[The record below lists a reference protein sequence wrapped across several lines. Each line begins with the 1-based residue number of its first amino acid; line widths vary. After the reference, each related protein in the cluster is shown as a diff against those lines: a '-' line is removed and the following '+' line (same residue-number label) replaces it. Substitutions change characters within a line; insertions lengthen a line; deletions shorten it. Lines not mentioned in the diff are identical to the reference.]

1 MRLRSL
7 LLSLC
12 VLLWAT
18 SSIAAQPKSSDPIL
32 PGSEPIWS
40 WLNSE
45 AMTLQPDFD
54 LFKDNLM
61 QQIASLQANN
71 QSLQETNARL
81 QTSNQSLMLSA
92 VALTKSLKTSQQAVE
107 TSQSDL
113 KRLQKALD
121 ASMQSTI
128 RAENDAKLLGVQVGW
143 LKIGLY
149 VAVPV
154 AVVGAGY
161 FTGHMLNWW

>member
-1 MRLRSL
+1 M
-7 LLSLC
+7 
-12 VLLWAT
+12 
-18 SSIAAQPKSSDPIL
+18 
-32 PGSEPIWS
+32 
-40 WLNSE
+40 
-45 AMTLQPDFD
+45 QPDFD